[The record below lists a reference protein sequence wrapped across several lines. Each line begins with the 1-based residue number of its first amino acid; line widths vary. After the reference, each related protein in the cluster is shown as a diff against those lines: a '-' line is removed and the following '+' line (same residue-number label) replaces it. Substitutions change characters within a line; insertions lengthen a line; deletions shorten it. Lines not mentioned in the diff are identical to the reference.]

1 VKRRTVITSG
11 AAGAVLAPL
20 AGSANAQSEPSITW
34 RMVSSF
40 PKSLDVL
47 FGAMKLIADRVSAL
61 TDGKFQIHPF
71 GAGELVPGLKVL
83 DAVQSGGVE
92 CGHGPSYFYVGKD
105 PTFTFDTALP
115 FGLNTR
121 QQNAWMYS
129 GGGLELM
136 REFLRGYN
144 VIHFPA
150 ANSGAQMGGWFRKEI
165 NGIDDLKGLRFRI
178 PGLAGRIL
186 AKIGVVPQQIA
197 PGDVFTALE
206 TGTIDAA
213 EFVGPHDDEKL
224 GFYQV
229 APYYYYPGWW
239 EGSAQAS
246 LFVNLDKW
254 NGLPPRYQAAIE
266 VACAEANAWSTAEYD
281 TLNMRAMQRLAARG
295 AKLRPFPKDVLDA
308 CYDAAF
314 SLYDEIAAEN
324 ANFRKIYEAWT
335 SYRKDSDSWL
345 RIVENSYDSYVY
357 DRSKRT

>member
-1 VKRRTVITSG
+1 MKRRTLVSGG
-11 AAGAVLAPL
+11 AAGALLSPL
-20 AGSANAQSEPSITW
+20 VGSAAAQTGPSITW
-34 RMVSSF
+34 RMISSF

-47 FGAMKLIADRVSAL
+47 FGAMQLIAERVGVL
-61 TDGKFQIHPF
+61 TDGKFQIHLF

-83 DAVQSGGVE
+83 DAVQSGAIE

-121 QQNAWMYS
+121 QQNAWMYH

-136 REFLRGYN
+136 REFMKPYN
-144 VIHFPA
+144 VTLFPA

-165 NGIDDLKGLRFRI
+165 NSIDDLKGLRFRI

-186 AKIGVVPQQIA
+186 ATIGVVPQQIA
-197 PGDVFTALE
+197 PGDVFAALS
-206 TGTIDAA
+206 TGVIDAA

-254 NGLPPRYQAAIE
+254 NSLPRSYQAAIE
-266 VACAEANAWSTAEYD
+266 VACAEANGWTVAKYD
-281 TLNMRAMQRLAARG
+281 ALNMQALQRLVARG
-295 AKLRPFPKDVLDA
+295 TQLRPFPKDVLDA

-314 SLYDEIAAEN
+314 ALYDELAASN
-324 ANFRKIYEAWT
+324 ANFRKVYEAWKPFRKT
-335 SYRKDSDSWL
+335 SDGWL
-345 RIVENSYDSYVY
+345 RIAENSYDSFVY
-357 DRSKRT
+357 DRSNRN